1 MLCDKSAEYLTDI
14 YEKSREQDSTLQR
27 PTGIW
32 RHRLRALLGGAEEG
46 NTWELAS

>member
-32 RHRLRALLGGAEEG
+32 RHRLRAPFGGEDKG
-46 NTWELAS
+46 NALEQTG